1 MTRLE
6 LLEIAKPILFNTE
19 MVRAIQ
25 NGDKTVTRR
34 PLKPHNAVKAKKCGY
49 EQGSGL
55 WYDDTFNEG
64 DKDTHIKDY
73 SVSCCWIGTKIYI
86 QKYAPYKVGDYL
98 YVRETWATTKSNACI
113 ANELGNCPH
122 KSCDTADGTCFAD
135 EYIYKTDDLS
145 RTDVKWHSSIH
156 MPKEAAR
163 IFLRITD
170 VRVERLQDIT
180 EDGVCEE
187 GAEPLI
193 QCPNERTIYYPDGGM
208 ETCYNTS
215 CCKPCYFDKP
225 YSELFGK
232 LVWNST
238 VKKSDLDKYGWDA
251 NPWVFVIGFEKL
263 EVE

>member
-1 MTRLE
+1 MIRLE
-6 LLEIAKPILFNTE
+6 LLEIAKPISLFNDE
-19 MVRAIQ
+19 MILAIQ
-25 NGDKTVTRR
+25 DGEKTVIRR
-34 PLKPHNAVKAKKCGY
+34 VIKGVPKCAEKVFKKAIETKGCFNITHKNGKKV
-49 EQGSGL
+49 
-55 WYDDTFNEG
+55 
-64 DKDTHIKDY
+64 I
-73 SVSCCWIGTKIYI
+73 IRP
-86 QKYAPYKVGDYL
+86 PYKVGDFLYVQETWSEDKHNYL
-98 YVRETWATTKSNACI
+98 YR
-113 ANELGNCPH
+113 
-122 KSCDTADGTCFAD
+122 ADFPY
-135 EYIYKTDDLS
+135 EDLEKLKNIMRWGS
-145 RTDVKWHSSIH
+145 PKCMPRKAARKFLRVTDVQ
-156 MPKEAAR
+156 
-163 IFLRITD
+163 
-170 VRVERLQDIT
+170 VERLQDIT

-208 ETCYNTS
+208 EACYNTS